1 MENLNKVVKEIK
13 IVAKPAKRGGKNYF
27 VRVELVNGRSADVW
41 CDKEVVELIQTCTEL
56 GVEPFKSF
64 TLERRTSEK
73 TGAEYIAVVLKMFND
88 TFCPA
93 QRIPL
98 SNCSLQR
105 RRRTKR
111 QRPQRKVK
119 LWQTPKFPPGIKAH
133 TQKPQTAR
141 PFSLWFQSLKA

>member
-41 CDKEVVELIQTCTEL
+41 YTEL

-73 TGAEYIAVVLKMFND
+73 TGA
-88 TFCPA
+88 
-93 QRIPL
+93 
-98 SNCSLQR
+98 
-105 RRRTKR
+105 
-111 QRPQRKVK
+111 
-119 LWQTPKFPPGIKAH
+119 
-133 TQKPQTAR
+133 
-141 PFSLWFQSLKA
+141 